1 MERYIQL
8 GTGDALVIG
17 AADARLVADVLM
29 ARTLERQLGQGQQ
42 QRHAAEHTEARLTE
56 VDRTRVV
63 VNILRDLVD
72 ARQRMQHEHIL
83 FRTLHLLRGQL
94 IAALQIFIFLRARK
108 TLALNTGH
116 VQHIQLGQN
125 FVDAVDL
132 AVGHIVLLEEADHV
146 IRQLE
151 RVGRDQIDLHVME
164 TLEEMQQRVYG
175 AAVLQVAAQTDL
187 HVIRRTAHAQDRD
200 HVGQRLGRMEMAAVS
215 RIDDRN
221 GRIQAC
227 RLGCALARIAH
238 DDHVRVAG
246 YHVDRVLERLALG
259 RRGGTRIGEAD
270 NAAAET
276 HHRSRERQIGSG
288 RRLIEQT
295 AEHLAAAGVYIALGP
310 VDDVGGELVQIV
322 EFLDGQIAQI
332 DNMTHGELH
341 PFHVFCLLSYHS
353 RA

>member
-1 MERYIQL
+1 
-8 GTGDALVIG
+8 
-17 AADARLVADVLM
+17 
-29 ARTLERQLGQGQQ
+29 
-42 QRHAAEHTEARLTE
+42 
-56 VDRTRVV
+56 
-63 VNILRDLVD
+63 
-72 ARQRMQHEHIL
+72 MQHEHVL
-83 FRTLHLLRGQL
+83 FRTLHLFRGQL
-94 IAALQIFIFLRARK
+94 IAALQIFIFLCARK

-125 FVDAVDL
+125 LVDAVDL
-132 AVGHIVLLEEADHV
+132 AVGHVVLLEEVDHV

-164 TLEEMQQRVYG
+164 ALEEMQQRVYG
-175 AAVLQVAAQTDL
+175 AAVLQVAAQADL

-200 HVGQRLGRMEMAAVS
+200 HVGQRLGRMEMAAVA

-221 GRIQAC
+221 GRIQTC

-270 NAAAET
+270 NAASET

-310 VDDVGGELVQIV
+310 VDDVSGEFVQIV
-322 EFLDGQIAQI
+322 EFLVGQIAQI

-341 PFHVFCLLSYHS
+341 PFHVFCFISYHS
-353 RA
+353 RT